1 MTLDDLHQKLNSLA
15 YSGMEDNH
23 FTSVSSKNSTNFIKS
38 HLVKKERRRFKKDL
52 SVQLSLF
59 D

>member
-1 MTLDDLHQKLNSLA
+1 MTLDDLQQKLSSLA

-23 FTSVSSKNSTNFIKS
+23 FTSVSSRNGNDLTKS
-38 HLVKKERRRFKKDL
+38 HLVKVERRRLKKEL

>member
-1 MTLDDLHQKLNSLA
+1 MTLDDLHQKLSSLA

-23 FTSVSSKNSTNFIKS
+23 FPLVGSNNSDGFLKS
-38 HLVKKERRRFKKDL
+38 HMVKKERRRLKKEL